1 MATQKI
7 YIHEFEESDYELIAI
22 HTTLEDSRLAY
33 HINRQLEVLLA
44 RSEED
49 LQIQVKDGLTGLS
62 RFEFYDE
69 AQFITWNLVQNKSEI
84 THVTSGAGDLFA
96 SLQEEITTTV
106 YLLPEF
112 KKVDYLLKIENLEDD
127 LDLEALVKKI
137 SDIEWVSLAYCIDK
151 DKLKSKHNLIF

>member
-7 YIHEFEESDYELIAI
+7 YIHEFEESDYEVIAI

-44 RSEED
+44 RTEED

-69 AQFITWNLVQNKSEI
+69 NQFITWNLVQNKSEI
-84 THVTSGAGDLFA
+84 ANVTQASGDLFA
-96 SLQEEITTTV
+96 GLDNEIATTV

-112 KKVDYLLKIENLEDD
+112 KKVDYLLKIGNLEDD
-127 LDLEALVKKI
+127 LDVEAIVRKI

>member
-7 YIHEFEESDYELIAI
+7 YIHEFEESDYEVIAI

-127 LDLEALVKKI
+127 LDLEAIVKKI

>member
-7 YIHEFEESDYELIAI
+7 YIHEFEESDYEVIAI

-44 RSEED
+44 RTKEE

-69 AQFITWNLVQNKSEI
+69 NQFITWNLVQNKSEI
-84 THVTSGAGDLFA
+84 NSVTTVTSDLFA
-96 SLQEEITTTV
+96 GIDHGITAKV

-112 KKVDYLLKIENLEDD
+112 KKVDYLLKIENLEANLD
-127 LDLEALVKKI
+127 LDNVVRKI

-151 DKLKSKHNLIF
+151 DKLKSKNNLIF

>member
-7 YIHEFEESDYELIAI
+7 YIHEFEESDYEVIAI

-69 AQFITWNLVQNKSEI
+69 AQFITWNLVQNKS
-84 THVTSGAGDLFA
+84 DLFA

>member
-7 YIHEFEESDYELIAI
+7 YIHEFEESDYEVIAI

-84 THVTSGAGDLFA
+84 ANVTSGAGDLFA
-96 SLQEEITTTV
+96 SLQEEIATTV

-127 LDLEALVKKI
+127 LDVEALVKKI

>member
-7 YIHEFEESDYELIAI
+7 YIHEFEESDYEVIAI
-22 HTTLEDSRLAY
+22 HTSLEDSRLAY

-84 THVTSGAGDLFA
+84 ANVTSGTGGLFA
-96 SLQEEITTTV
+96 SLQQEIATTV

-127 LDLEALVKKI
+127 LDVEALVKKI

>member
-7 YIHEFEESDYELIAI
+7 YIHEFEESDYEVIAI

-44 RSEED
+44 RTKEE

-69 AQFITWNLVQNKSEI
+69 NQFITWNLVQNKSEI
-84 THVTSGAGDLFA
+84 NSVTTVTSDLFA
-96 SLQEEITTTV
+96 GIDHGMAAKV

-112 KKVDYLLKIENLEDD
+112 KKVDYLLKIENLEANLD
-127 LDLEALVKKI
+127 LDTVVRKI

-151 DKLKSKHNLIF
+151 DKLKSKNNLIF

>member
-7 YIHEFEESDYELIAI
+7 YIHEFEESDYEVIAI

-44 RSEED
+44 RTEED

-69 AQFITWNLVQNKSEI
+69 NQFITWNLVQNKSEI
-84 THVTSGAGDLFA
+84 ANITQASGDLFA
-96 SLQEEITTTV
+96 GLDNEIATTV

-112 KKVDYLLKIENLEDD
+112 KKVDYLLKIGNLDDD
-127 LDLEALVKKI
+127 LDVEAIVRKI

>member
-7 YIHEFEESDYELIAI
+7 YIHEFEESNYELIAI

-33 HINRQLEVLLA
+33 HMNRQLEVLLA
-44 RSEED
+44 RTEED

-69 AQFITWNLVQNKSEI
+69 AHYITWNLVQNKSEI
-84 THVTSGAGDLFA
+84 TPVTSVSGDLFA
-96 SLQEEITTTV
+96 GLDQVIATTV

-127 LDLEALVKKI
+127 LDIEEVVRKI

>member
-7 YIHEFEESDYELIAI
+7 YIHEFEESDYEVIAI

>member
-7 YIHEFEESDYELIAI
+7 YIHEFEESDYEVIAI

-84 THVTSGAGDLFA
+84 ANVTSGTGDLFA
-96 SLQEEITTTV
+96 SLQEEIATTV

-127 LDLEALVKKI
+127 LDVEVLVKKI

>member
-7 YIHEFEESDYELIAI
+7 YIHEFEESDYEVIAI

-96 SLQEEITTTV
+96 SLEEEITTTV